1 MKLINSLLTIMFLI
15 QPLSIKD
22 EYDLII
28 NQMSLREKGGQMFF
42 IRLEALDPEYISDEL
57 SGKYIKHDILN
68 DEMIDTY
75 NEYPCGGIVLF
86 AKNLNDER
94 QLITLTNNIHN
105 LNNRPLI
112 CIDEEGGMV
121 SRIANSNKFRVKKTP
136 NSNTLTTYDDAY
148 KQGYYIGTYLKK
160 YHIDIDF
167 APVADINSDSQDNII
182 GERSFGNNPILVS
195 TMVNAFISGLHD
207 NNIIACTKHF
217 PGHGNSKDDSHLN
230 EVNIEDTLQMLKE
243 EELVP
248 FINNLDISD
257 MVMIGHI
264 KTPNTTNDDLPA
276 SLSKEIIT
284 DILRENYKYDGLVI
298 TDSFEMAA
306 ITKYYTNQ
314 EVALGAIDAGG
325 DILLMPEN
333 YKEAFDTI
341 IQAINT
347 NQIKEE
353 RINESVKRILKLKTK
368 YNLIEPYSII
378 FSNDYYFKKD
388 DDK

>member
-15 QPLSIKD
+15 Q
-22 EYDLII
+22 
-28 NQMSLREKGGQMFF
+28 MFF
-42 IRLEALDPEYISDEL
+42 IRLEALDPDYISDEL

-314 EVALGAIDAGG
+314 EVSLGAIDAGV

-368 YNLIEPYSII
+368 YKLLEPYSII

>member
-1 MKLINSLLTIMFLI
+1 MKLINLLLTASLLL

-28 NQMSLREKGGQMFF
+28 NQMSLREKVGQMFF
-42 IRLEALDPEYISDEL
+42 IRLEALDPDYISDEL

-105 LNNRPLI
+105 LDNRPLI
-112 CIDEEGGMV
+112 CIDEEGGVV

-136 NSNTLTTYDDAY
+136 NNNTMTTYDDAY
-148 KQGYYIGTYLKK
+148 KQGYYIGSYLKK

-167 APVADINSDSQDNII
+167 APVADINTDSQDNII
-182 GERSFGNNPILVS
+182 GERSFGDNPILVS

-230 EVNIEDTLQMLKE
+230 EVNIEDTLEMLKE

-314 EVALGAIDAGG
+314 EVAIGAIDAGV

-368 YNLIEPYSII
+368 YKLIEPYSII
-378 FSNDYYFKKD
+378 FSSDFYFKKD
-388 DDK
+388 D

>member
-1 MKLINSLLTIMFLI
+1 MKLINSLLTITFLI

-28 NQMSLREKGGQMFF
+28 NQMSLREKVGQMFF
-42 IRLEALDPEYISDEL
+42 IRLEALDPDYISDEL

-68 DEMIDTY
+68 DEMINTY

-86 AKNLNDER
+86 AKNLNDEK

-105 LNNRPLI
+105 LDNRPLI
-112 CIDEEGGMV
+112 CIDEEGGVV
-121 SRIANSNKFRVKKTP
+121 SRIANSNKFRVEKTP
-136 NSNTLTTYDDAY
+136 NNNAMTTYDDAY
-148 KQGYYIGTYLKK
+148 KQGYYIGSYLKK

-167 APVADINSDSQDNII
+167 APVADINSVSQDNAI
-182 GERSFGNNPILVS
+182 GERSFGDNPITVS

-230 EVNIEDTLQMLKE
+230 EVNIEDTLEMLKE

-314 EVALGAIDAGG
+314 EVVLTAIEAGV

-388 DDK
+388 NDK

>member
-28 NQMSLREKGGQMFF
+28 NQMSLREKVGQMFF
-42 IRLEALDPEYISDEL
+42 IRLEALDPDYISDEL

-112 CIDEEGGMV
+112 CIDEEGGVV

-148 KQGYYIGTYLKK
+148 KQGYYIGSYLKK

-167 APVADINSDSQDNII
+167 APVADINTDSQDNII
-182 GERSFGNNPILVS
+182 GERSFGNNPTLVS
-195 TMVNAFISGLHD
+195 TTVNAFISGLHD

-230 EVNIEDTLQMLKE
+230 EVNIEDTLEMLKE

-314 EVALGAIDAGG
+314 EVALGAIDAGV

-368 YNLIEPYSII
+368 YKLLEPYSII
-378 FSNDYYFKKD
+378 FSSDFYFKKD
-388 DDK
+388 D

>member
-1 MKLINSLLTIMFLI
+1 MFLI

-28 NQMSLREKGGQMFF
+28 NQMSLREKVGQMFF
-42 IRLEALDPEYISDEL
+42 IRLEALDPDYISDEL

-112 CIDEEGGMV
+112 CIDEEGGVV
-121 SRIANSNKFRVKKTP
+121 SRIANSNKFRVKKMP
-136 NSNTLTTYDDAY
+136 NSNTITTYDDAY
-148 KQGYYIGTYLKK
+148 KQGYYIGSYLKK
-160 YHIDIDF
+160 YHIDVDF
-167 APVADINSDSQDNII
+167 APVADINSDSQDNAI
-182 GERSFGNNPILVS
+182 GERSFGDNPILVS

-230 EVNIEDTLQMLKE
+230 EVHIEDTLEMLKE

-264 KTPNTTNDDLPA
+264 KTPNTTNNDLPA

-284 DILRENYKYDGLVI
+284 DILRDTYKYDGLVI

-314 EVALGAIDAGG
+314 EVALTAIYAGV

-368 YNLIEPYSII
+368 YKLIEPYSII
-378 FSNDYYFKKD
+378 FSSDFYFKKED
-388 DDK
+388 

>member
-28 NQMSLREKGGQMFF
+28 NQMSLREKVGQMFF
-42 IRLEALDPEYISDEL
+42 IRLEALDPNYISDEL

-105 LNNRPLI
+105 LDNRPLI
-112 CIDEEGGMV
+112 CIDEEGGVV

-136 NSNTLTTYDDAY
+136 NNNTMTTYDDAY
-148 KQGYYIGTYLKK
+148 KQGYYIGSYLKK

-167 APVADINSDSQDNII
+167 APVADINSDSQDNAI
-182 GERSFGNNPILVS
+182 GERSFGDNPILVS

-230 EVNIEDTLQMLKE
+230 EVNIEDTLEMLKE

-284 DILRENYKYDGLVI
+284 DILRDTYKYDGLII

-314 EVALGAIDAGG
+314 EVVLTAIDAGV

>member
-28 NQMSLREKGGQMFF
+28 NQMSLREKVGQMFF
-42 IRLEALDPEYISDEL
+42 IRLEALDPNYISDEL

-75 NEYPCGGIVLF
+75 NKYPCGGIVLF

-112 CIDEEGGMV
+112 CIDEEGGVV

-136 NSNTLTTYDDAY
+136 NNNTMTTYDDAY
-148 KQGYYIGTYLKK
+148 KQGYYIGSYLKK
-160 YHIDIDF
+160 YHIDVDF
-167 APVADINSDSQDNII
+167 APVADINSDSQDNAI
-182 GERSFGNNPILVS
+182 GERSFGDNPITVS

-230 EVNIEDTLQMLKE
+230 EVNIEDTLEMLKE

-264 KTPNTTNDDLPA
+264 KTPNTTNNDLPA

-284 DILRENYKYDGLVI
+284 DILRDTYKYDGLVI

-314 EVALGAIDAGG
+314 EVALTAIDAGV

-388 DDK
+388 D

>member
-1 MKLINSLLTIMFLI
+1 MFLI

-28 NQMSLREKGGQMFF
+28 NQMSLREKVGQMFF
-42 IRLEALDPEYISDEL
+42 IRLEALDPDYISDEL

-112 CIDEEGGMV
+112 CIDEEGGVV
-121 SRIANSNKFRVKKTP
+121 SRIANSNKFRVKKMP
-136 NSNTLTTYDDAY
+136 NNNTLTTYDDAY
-148 KQGYYIGTYLKK
+148 KQGYYIGSYLKK

-167 APVADINSDSQDNII
+167 APVADINTDSQDNII
-182 GERSFGNNPILVS
+182 GERSFGDNPILVS

-230 EVNIEDTLQMLKE
+230 EVNIEDTLEMLKE

-314 EVALGAIDAGG
+314 EVALGAIDAGV

-347 NQIKEE
+347 NLIKEE
-353 RINESVKRILKLKTK
+353 RINESVKRILKFKTK
-368 YNLIEPYSII
+368 YKLLEPYSII
-378 FSNDYYFKKD
+378 FSSDFYFKKD
-388 DDK
+388 D

>member
-1 MKLINSLLTIMFLI
+1 MKLINLLLTASLLL

-28 NQMSLREKGGQMFF
+28 NQMSLREKVGQMFF
-42 IRLEALDPEYISDEL
+42 IRLEALDPDYISDEL

-86 AKNLNDER
+86 VKNLNDER

-105 LNNRPLI
+105 LDNRPLI
-112 CIDEEGGMV
+112 CIDEEGGVV

-136 NSNTLTTYDDAY
+136 NNNTMTTYDDAY
-148 KQGYYIGTYLKK
+148 KQGYYIGSYLKK

-167 APVADINSDSQDNII
+167 APVADINTDSQDNII
-182 GERSFGNNPILVS
+182 GERSFGDNPILVS

-230 EVNIEDTLQMLKE
+230 EVNIEDTLEMLKE

-314 EVALGAIDAGG
+314 EVAIGAIDAGV

-368 YNLIEPYSII
+368 YKLIEPYSII
-378 FSNDYYFKKD
+378 FSSDFYFKKD
-388 DDK
+388 D

>member
-28 NQMSLREKGGQMFF
+28 NQMSLREKVGQMFF
-42 IRLEALDPEYISDEL
+42 IRLEALDPNYISDEL

-75 NEYPCGGIVLF
+75 NKYPCGGIVLF

-105 LNNRPLI
+105 LDNRPLI
-112 CIDEEGGMV
+112 CIDEEGGVV

-136 NSNTLTTYDDAY
+136 NNNTMTTYDDAY
-148 KQGYYIGTYLKK
+148 KQGYYIGSYLKK
-160 YHIDIDF
+160 YHIDVDF
-167 APVADINSDSQDNII
+167 APVADINSDSQDNAI
-182 GERSFGNNPILVS
+182 GERSFGDNPITVS

-230 EVNIEDTLQMLKE
+230 EVNIEDTLEMLKE

-264 KTPNTTNDDLPA
+264 KTPNTTNNDLPA

-284 DILRENYKYDGLVI
+284 DILRDTYKYDGLVI

-314 EVALGAIDAGG
+314 EVALTAIAAGV

-388 DDK
+388 D

>member
-28 NQMSLREKGGQMFF
+28 NQMSLREKVGQMFF
-42 IRLEALDPEYISDEL
+42 IRLEALDPDYISDEL

-112 CIDEEGGMV
+112 CIDEEGGVV
-121 SRIANSNKFRVKKTP
+121 SRIANSNKFRVKKMP

-148 KQGYYIGTYLKK
+148 KQGYYIGSYLKK

-167 APVADINSDSQDNII
+167 APVADINTDSQDNII

-230 EVNIEDTLQMLKE
+230 EVNIEDTLEMLKE

-314 EVALGAIDAGG
+314 EVALGAIDAGV

>member
-1 MKLINSLLTIMFLI
+1 MFLI

-28 NQMSLREKGGQMFF
+28 NQMSLREKVGQMFF
-42 IRLEALDPEYISDEL
+42 IRLEALDPNYISDEL

-75 NEYPCGGIVLF
+75 NKYPCGGIVLF

-112 CIDEEGGMV
+112 CIDEEGGVV
-121 SRIANSNKFRVKKTP
+121 SRIANSNKFRVEKTP
-136 NSNTLTTYDDAY
+136 NNNTMTTYDDAY
-148 KQGYYIGTYLKK
+148 KQGYYIGSYLKK
-160 YHIDIDF
+160 YHIDVDF
-167 APVADINSDSQDNII
+167 APVADINSNSQDNAI
-182 GERSFGNNPILVS
+182 GERSFGDNPILVS

-230 EVNIEDTLQMLKE
+230 EVNIEDTLEMLKE

-264 KTPNTTNDDLPA
+264 KTPNTTNNDLPA

-284 DILRENYKYDGLVI
+284 DILRDTYKYDGLVI

-314 EVALGAIDAGG
+314 EVTLTAIDAGV

-388 DDK
+388 D

>member
-28 NQMSLREKGGQMFF
+28 NQMSLREKVGQMFF
-42 IRLEALDPEYISDEL
+42 IRLEALDPDYISDEL

-112 CIDEEGGMV
+112 CIDEEGGVV

-136 NSNTLTTYDDAY
+136 NNNTMTTYDDAY
-148 KQGYYIGTYLKK
+148 NQGYYIGSYLKK

-167 APVADINSDSQDNII
+167 APVADINSDSQNNII
-182 GERSFGNNPILVS
+182 GERSFGDNPILVS

-230 EVNIEDTLQMLKE
+230 EVNIEDTLEMLKE

-284 DILRENYKYDGLVI
+284 DILRDTYKYDGLVI

-314 EVALGAIDAGG
+314 EVVLSAIEAGV

-333 YKEAFDTI
+333 YKEAFDTVVD
-341 IQAINT
+341 AVNN

>member
-28 NQMSLREKGGQMFF
+28 NQMSLREKVGQMFF
-42 IRLEALDPEYISDEL
+42 IRLEALDPDYISDEL

-112 CIDEEGGMV
+112 CIDEEGGVV

-136 NSNTLTTYDDAY
+136 NNNTMTTYDDAY
-148 KQGYYIGTYLKK
+148 KQGYYIGSYLKK

-230 EVNIEDTLQMLKE
+230 EVNIEDTLEMLKE

-314 EVALGAIDAGG
+314 EVALGAIDAGV

-388 DDK
+388 D

>member
-28 NQMSLREKGGQMFF
+28 NQMSLREKVGQMFF
-42 IRLEALDPEYISDEL
+42 IRLEALDPDYISDEL

-105 LNNRPLI
+105 LDNRPLI
-112 CIDEEGGMV
+112 CIDEEGGVV

-136 NSNTLTTYDDAY
+136 NNNTMTTYDDAY
-148 KQGYYIGTYLKK
+148 KQGYYIGSYLKK
-160 YHIDIDF
+160 YHIDVDF
-167 APVADINSDSQDNII
+167 APVADINSDSQDNAI
-182 GERSFGNNPILVS
+182 GERSFGDNPITVS

-230 EVNIEDTLQMLKE
+230 EVNIEDTLEMLKE

-264 KTPNTTNDDLPA
+264 KTPNTTNNDLPA

-284 DILRENYKYDGLVI
+284 DILRDTYKYDGLVI

-314 EVALGAIDAGG
+314 EVALTAIDAGV

-388 DDK
+388 NDK

>member
-1 MKLINSLLTIMFLI
+1 MFLI

-28 NQMSLREKGGQMFF
+28 NQMSLREKVGQMFF
-42 IRLEALDPEYISDEL
+42 IRLEALDPNYISDEL

-75 NEYPCGGIVLF
+75 NKYPCGGIVLF

-105 LNNRPLI
+105 LDNRPLI
-112 CIDEEGGMV
+112 CIDEEGGVV
-121 SRIANSNKFRVKKTP
+121 SRIANSNKFRVEKTP
-136 NSNTLTTYDDAY
+136 NNNAMTTYDDAY
-148 KQGYYIGTYLKK
+148 KQGYYIGSYLRK
-160 YHIDIDF
+160 YHIDIDL
-167 APVADINSDSQDNII
+167 APLADINSDSRDNAI
-182 GERSFGNNPILVS
+182 GERSFGDNPILVS

-230 EVNIEDTLQMLKE
+230 EVNIEDTLEMLKE

-284 DILRENYKYDGLVI
+284 DILRDTYKYDGLVI

-314 EVALGAIDAGG
+314 EVVLTAIEAGV

>member
-28 NQMSLREKGGQMFF
+28 NQMSLREKVGQMFF
-42 IRLEALDPEYISDEL
+42 IRLEALDPDYISDEL

-136 NSNTLTTYDDAY
+136 NNNTMTTYDDAY
-148 KQGYYIGTYLKK
+148 NQGYYIGSYLKK

-167 APVADINSDSQDNII
+167 APVADINSDSQDNVI
-182 GERSFGNNPILVS
+182 GERSFGDNPILVS

-230 EVNIEDTLQMLKE
+230 EVNIEDTLEMLKE

-284 DILRENYKYDGLVI
+284 DILRDNYKYDGLVI

-314 EVALGAIDAGG
+314 EVALGAIDAGV

-378 FSNDYYFKKD
+378 FSSDIYFKKED
-388 DDK
+388 

>member
-1 MKLINSLLTIMFLI
+1 MFLI

-28 NQMSLREKGGQMFF
+28 NQMSLREKVGQMFF
-42 IRLEALDPEYISDEL
+42 IRLEALDPNYISDEL

-105 LNNRPLI
+105 LDNRPLI
-112 CIDEEGGMV
+112 CIDEEGGVV

-136 NSNTLTTYDDAY
+136 NNNTMTTYDDAY
-148 KQGYYIGTYLKK
+148 KQGYYIGSYLKK

-167 APVADINSDSQDNII
+167 APVADINSVSQDNAI
-182 GERSFGNNPILVS
+182 GERSFGDNPITVS

-230 EVNIEDTLQMLKE
+230 EVNIEDTLEMLKE

-264 KTPNTTNDDLPA
+264 KTPNTTNNDLPA

-284 DILRENYKYDGLVI
+284 DILRDTYKYDGLII

-314 EVALGAIDAGG
+314 EVVLTAIDAGV

>member
-1 MKLINSLLTIMFLI
+1 MFLI

-28 NQMSLREKGGQMFF
+28 NQMSLREKVGQMFF
-42 IRLEALDPEYISDEL
+42 IRLEALDPNYISDEL

-112 CIDEEGGMV
+112 CIDEEGGVV
-121 SRIANSNKFRVKKTP
+121 SRIANSNKFRVEKTP
-136 NSNTLTTYDDAY
+136 NNNAMTTYDDAY
-148 KQGYYIGTYLKK
+148 KQGYYIGSYLKK
-160 YHIDIDF
+160 YHIDVDF
-167 APVADINSDSQDNII
+167 APVADINSDSQDNAI
-182 GERSFGNNPILVS
+182 GERSFGDNPILVS
-195 TMVNAFISGLHD
+195 AMVNAFISGLHD

-230 EVNIEDTLQMLKE
+230 EVNIEDTLEMLKE

-284 DILRENYKYDGLVI
+284 DILRDTYKYDGLVI

-314 EVALGAIDAGG
+314 EVVLTAIDAGV

-378 FSNDYYFKKD
+378 FFNDYYFKKD

>member
-1 MKLINSLLTIMFLI
+1 MFLI

-28 NQMSLREKGGQMFF
+28 NQMSLREKVGQMFF
-42 IRLEALDPEYISDEL
+42 IRLEALDPDYISDEL

-112 CIDEEGGMV
+112 CIDEEGGVV
-121 SRIANSNKFRVKKTP
+121 SRIANSNKFRVEKTP
-136 NSNTLTTYDDAY
+136 NNNTMTTYDDAY
-148 KQGYYIGTYLKK
+148 KQGYYIGSYLKK

-167 APVADINSDSQDNII
+167 APVADINSDSQDNAI
-182 GERSFGNNPILVS
+182 GERSFGDNPITVS

-230 EVNIEDTLQMLKE
+230 EVNIEDTLEMLKE

-284 DILRENYKYDGLVI
+284 DILRDTYKYDGLVI

-314 EVALGAIDAGG
+314 EVVLSAIEAGV

-333 YKEAFDTI
+333 YKEAFDTVVD
-341 IQAINT
+341 AVNN

>member
-28 NQMSLREKGGQMFF
+28 NQMSLREKVGQMFF
-42 IRLEALDPEYISDEL
+42 IRLEALDPDYISDEL
-57 SGKYIKHDILN
+57 SDKYIKHDILN

-86 AKNLNDER
+86 AKNLNDEK

-105 LNNRPLI
+105 LDNRPLI
-112 CIDEEGGMV
+112 CIDEEGGVV
-121 SRIANSNKFRVKKTP
+121 SRIANSNKFRVEKTP
-136 NSNTLTTYDDAY
+136 NNNTMTTYDDAY
-148 KQGYYIGTYLKK
+148 KQGYYIGSYLKK
-160 YHIDIDF
+160 YHIDVDF
-167 APVADINSDSQDNII
+167 APVADINSDSQDNAI
-182 GERSFGNNPILVS
+182 GERSFGDNPILVS

-230 EVNIEDTLQMLKE
+230 EVNIEDTLEMLKE

-284 DILRENYKYDGLVI
+284 DILRDTYKYDGLVI

-314 EVALGAIDAGG
+314 EVVLTAIDAGV

-388 DDK
+388 D

>member
-1 MKLINSLLTIMFLI
+1 MFLI

-28 NQMSLREKGGQMFF
+28 NQMSLREKVGQMFF
-42 IRLEALDPEYISDEL
+42 IRLEALDPNYISDEL

-75 NEYPCGGIVLF
+75 NDYPCGGIVLF

-105 LNNRPLI
+105 LDNRPLI
-112 CIDEEGGMV
+112 CIDEEGGVV
-121 SRIANSNKFRVKKTP
+121 SRIANSNKFRVEKTP
-136 NSNTLTTYDDAY
+136 NNNTMTTYDDAY
-148 KQGYYIGTYLKK
+148 KQGYYIGSYLKK

-167 APVADINSDSQDNII
+167 APVADINADSKNSAI
-182 GERSFGNNPILVS
+182 GERSFGDNPILVS
-195 TMVNAFISGLHD
+195 TMVNAFISGLRD

-217 PGHGNSKDDSHLN
+217 PGQGNSKDDSHLN
-230 EVNIEDTLQMLKE
+230 EVNIEDTLEMLKE

-264 KTPNTTNDDLPA
+264 KTPNITNNDLPA

-284 DILRENYKYDGLVI
+284 DILRDTYKYDGLVI

-306 ITKYYTNQ
+306 ITKYYTNK
-314 EVALGAIDAGG
+314 EVALTAIDAGV

-368 YNLIEPYSII
+368 YKLIEPYSII

>member
-28 NQMSLREKGGQMFF
+28 NQMSLREKVGQIFF
-42 IRLEALDPEYISDEL
+42 IRLEALDPDYISDEL

-112 CIDEEGGMV
+112 CIDEEGGVV
-121 SRIANSNKFRVKKTP
+121 SRIANSNKFRVEKTP
-136 NSNTLTTYDDAY
+136 NNNAMTTYDDAY
-148 KQGYYIGTYLKK
+148 KQGYYIGSYLKK

-167 APVADINSDSQDNII
+167 APVADINSDSQDNAI
-182 GERSFGNNPILVS
+182 GERSFGDNPITVS

-230 EVNIEDTLQMLKE
+230 EVNIEDTLEMLKE

-264 KTPNTTNDDLPA
+264 KTPNTTNNDLPA

-284 DILRENYKYDGLVI
+284 DILRDTYKYDGLVI

-314 EVALGAIDAGG
+314 EVALTAIDAGV

-368 YNLIEPYSII
+368 YKLIEPYSII

>member
-1 MKLINSLLTIMFLI
+1 
-15 QPLSIKD
+15 
-22 EYDLII
+22 
-28 NQMSLREKGGQMFF
+28 MSLREKVGQMFF
-42 IRLEALDPEYISDEL
+42 IRLEALDPDYISDEL

-105 LNNRPLI
+105 LDNRPLI
-112 CIDEEGGMV
+112 CIDEEGGVV
-121 SRIANSNKFRVKKTP
+121 SRIANSNKFRVEKTP
-136 NSNTLTTYDDAY
+136 NNNAMTTYDDAY
-148 KQGYYIGTYLKK
+148 KQGYYIGSYLKK

-167 APVADINSDSQDNII
+167 APVADINSDSQDNAI
-182 GERSFGNNPILVS
+182 GERSFGDNPITVS

-230 EVNIEDTLQMLKE
+230 EVNIEDTLEMLKE

-264 KTPNTTNDDLPA
+264 KTPNTTNNDLPA

-284 DILRENYKYDGLVI
+284 DILRDTYKYDGLVI

-314 EVALGAIDAGG
+314 EVALTAIDAGV

-368 YNLIEPYSII
+368 YKLIEPYSII

>member
-1 MKLINSLLTIMFLI
+1 MFLI

-28 NQMSLREKGGQMFF
+28 NQMSLREKVGQMFF
-42 IRLEALDPEYISDEL
+42 IRLEALDPDYISDEL

-112 CIDEEGGMV
+112 CIDEEGGVV

-136 NSNTLTTYDDAY
+136 NNNTMTTYDDAY
-148 KQGYYIGTYLKK
+148 NQGYYIGSYLKK

-167 APVADINSDSQDNII
+167 APVADINSDSQNNII
-182 GERSFGNNPILVS
+182 GERSFGDNPILVS

-230 EVNIEDTLQMLKE
+230 EVNIEDTLEMLKE

-284 DILRENYKYDGLVI
+284 DILRDTYKYDGLVV

-314 EVALGAIDAGG
+314 EVVLTAIDAGV
-325 DILLMPEN
+325 DVLLMPEN

-388 DDK
+388 D

>member
-28 NQMSLREKGGQMFF
+28 NQMSLREKVGQMFF
-42 IRLEALDPEYISDEL
+42 IRLEALDPDYISDEL

-112 CIDEEGGMV
+112 CIDEEGGVV

-136 NSNTLTTYDDAY
+136 NNNTMTTYDDAY
-148 KQGYYIGTYLKK
+148 KQGYYIGSYLKK

-230 EVNIEDTLQMLKE
+230 EVNIEDTLEMLKE

-314 EVALGAIDAGG
+314 EVALGAIDAGV

-368 YNLIEPYSII
+368 YKLIEPYSII
-378 FSNDYYFKKD
+378 FSSDFYFKKD
-388 DDK
+388 D

>member
-1 MKLINSLLTIMFLI
+1 MFLI

-28 NQMSLREKGGQMFF
+28 NQMSLREKVGQMFF
-42 IRLEALDPEYISDEL
+42 IRLEALDPDYISDEL

-105 LNNRPLI
+105 LDNRPLI
-112 CIDEEGGMV
+112 CIDEEGGVV

-136 NSNTLTTYDDAY
+136 NNNAMTTYDDAY
-148 KQGYYIGTYLKK
+148 KQGYYIGSYLKK

-167 APVADINSDSQDNII
+167 APVADINSDSQDNAI
-182 GERSFGNNPILVS
+182 GERSFGDNPITVS

-230 EVNIEDTLQMLKE
+230 EVNIEDTLEMLKE

-248 FINNLDISD
+248 FINSLDISD

-284 DILRENYKYDGLVI
+284 DILRDTYKYDGLVI

-306 ITKYYTNQ
+306 ITKYYANK
-314 EVALGAIDAGG
+314 EVALTAIDAGV
-325 DILLMPEN
+325 DVLLMPEN

-388 DDK
+388 D

>member
-22 EYDLII
+22 KYDLII
-28 NQMSLREKGGQMFF
+28 NQMSLREKVGQMFF
-42 IRLEALDPEYISDEL
+42 IRLEALDPDYISDEL

-112 CIDEEGGMV
+112 CIDEEGGVV

-148 KQGYYIGTYLKK
+148 KQGYYIGSYLKK

-167 APVADINSDSQDNII
+167 APVADINTDSQDNII
-182 GERSFGNNPILVS
+182 GERSFGDNPILVS

-230 EVNIEDTLQMLKE
+230 EVNIEDTLEMLKE

-248 FINNLDISD
+248 FINNLYISD

-284 DILRENYKYDGLVI
+284 DILRDNYKYDGLVI

-314 EVALGAIDAGG
+314 EVALGAIDAGV

>member
-28 NQMSLREKGGQMFF
+28 NQMSLREKVGQMFF
-42 IRLEALDPEYISDEL
+42 IRLEALDPDYISDEL

-136 NSNTLTTYDDAY
+136 NNNTMTTYDDAY
-148 KQGYYIGTYLKK
+148 NQGYYIGSYLKK

-167 APVADINSDSQDNII
+167 APVADINSDSQDNVI
-182 GERSFGNNPILVS
+182 GERSFGDNPILVS

-230 EVNIEDTLQMLKE
+230 EVNIEDTLEMLKE

-284 DILRENYKYDGLVI
+284 DILRDNYKYDGLVI

-314 EVALGAIDAGG
+314 EVALGAIDAGV

-378 FSNDYYFKKD
+378 FSSDFYFKKD
-388 DDK
+388 D

>member
-28 NQMSLREKGGQMFF
+28 NQMSLREKVGQMFF
-42 IRLEALDPEYISDEL
+42 IRLEALDPDYISDEL

-112 CIDEEGGMV
+112 CIDEEGGVV

-136 NSNTLTTYDDAY
+136 NNNTMTTYDDAY
-148 KQGYYIGTYLKK
+148 KQGYYIGSYLMK

-167 APVADINSDSQDNII
+167 APLADINSDSQDNAI
-182 GERSFGNNPILVS
+182 GERSFGDNPILVS

-230 EVNIEDTLQMLKE
+230 EVNIEDTLEMLKE

-284 DILRENYKYDGLVI
+284 DILRDTYKYDGLII

-314 EVALGAIDAGG
+314 EVVLTAIDAGV

>member
-28 NQMSLREKGGQMFF
+28 NQMSLREKVGQMFF
-42 IRLEALDPEYISDEL
+42 IRLEALDPDYISDEL

-112 CIDEEGGMV
+112 CIDEEGGVV

-136 NSNTLTTYDDAY
+136 NNNTMTTYDDAY
-148 KQGYYIGTYLKK
+148 KQGYYIGSYLKK

-230 EVNIEDTLQMLKE
+230 EVNIEDTLEMLKE

-314 EVALGAIDAGG
+314 EVALGAIDAGV

-368 YNLIEPYSII
+368 YKLIEPYSII

-388 DDK
+388 D

>member
-1 MKLINSLLTIMFLI
+1 
-15 QPLSIKD
+15 
-22 EYDLII
+22 
-28 NQMSLREKGGQMFF
+28 
-42 IRLEALDPEYISDEL
+42 
-57 SGKYIKHDILN
+57 
-68 DEMIDTY
+68 
-75 NEYPCGGIVLF
+75 
-86 AKNLNDER
+86 
-94 QLITLTNNIHN
+94 
-105 LNNRPLI
+105 
-112 CIDEEGGMV
+112 
-121 SRIANSNKFRVKKTP
+121 
-136 NSNTLTTYDDAY
+136 
-148 KQGYYIGTYLKK
+148 
-160 YHIDIDF
+160 
-167 APVADINSDSQDNII
+167 
-182 GERSFGNNPILVS
+182 
-195 TMVNAFISGLHD
+195 MVNAFISGLHD

-314 EVALGAIDAGG
+314 EVALGAIDAGV

-368 YNLIEPYSII
+368 YKLLEPYSII
-378 FSNDYYFKKD
+378 FSSDFYFKKD
-388 DDK
+388 D

>member
-28 NQMSLREKGGQMFF
+28 NQMSLREKVGQMFF
-42 IRLEALDPEYISDEL
+42 IRLEALDPNYISDEL

-86 AKNLNDER
+86 AKNLNDEK

-105 LNNRPLI
+105 LDNRPLI
-112 CIDEEGGMV
+112 CIDEEGGVV
-121 SRIANSNKFRVKKTP
+121 SRIANSIKFRVEKTP
-136 NSNTLTTYDDAY
+136 NNNAMTTYDDAY
-148 KQGYYIGTYLKK
+148 KQGYYIGSYLKK
-160 YHIDIDF
+160 YHIDVDF
-167 APVADINSDSQDNII
+167 APVADINSDSQGNAI
-182 GERSFGNNPILVS
+182 GERSFGDNPILVS

-230 EVNIEDTLQMLKE
+230 EVHIEDTLEMLKE

-264 KTPNTTNDDLPA
+264 KTPNTTNNDLPA

-284 DILRENYKYDGLVI
+284 DILRDTYKYDGLVI

-314 EVALGAIDAGG
+314 EVALTAIDAGV

-388 DDK
+388 NDK

>member
-1 MKLINSLLTIMFLI
+1 
-15 QPLSIKD
+15 
-22 EYDLII
+22 
-28 NQMSLREKGGQMFF
+28 MSLREKVGQMFF
-42 IRLEALDPEYISDEL
+42 IRLEALDPDYISDEL

-86 AKNLNDER
+86 AKNLNDDR

-112 CIDEEGGMV
+112 CIDEEGGVV

-148 KQGYYIGTYLKK
+148 MQGYYIGSYLKK

-230 EVNIEDTLQMLKE
+230 EVNIEDTLEMLKE

-284 DILRENYKYDGLVI
+284 DILRKNYKYDGLVI

-314 EVALGAIDAGG
+314 EVALGAIDAGV

-333 YKEAFDTI
+333 YREAFDTI

-368 YNLIEPYSII
+368 YKLIEPYSII
-378 FSNDYYFKKD
+378 FSSDFYFKKD
-388 DDK
+388 D

>member
-28 NQMSLREKGGQMFF
+28 NQMSLREKVGQMFF
-42 IRLEALDPEYISDEL
+42 IRLEALDPDYISDEL

-68 DEMIDTY
+68 DEMINTY

-112 CIDEEGGMV
+112 CIDEEGGVV
-121 SRIANSNKFRVKKTP
+121 SRIANSNKFRVEKKP
-136 NSNTLTTYDDAY
+136 NNNAMTTYDDAY
-148 KQGYYIGTYLKK
+148 KQGYYIGSYLKK
-160 YHIDIDF
+160 YHIDVDF
-167 APVADINSDSQDNII
+167 APVADINSDSQDNAI
-182 GERSFGNNPILVS
+182 GERSFGDNPILVS

-230 EVNIEDTLQMLKE
+230 EVNIEDTLEMLKE

-284 DILRENYKYDGLVI
+284 DILRDTYKYDGLVI

-314 EVALGAIDAGG
+314 EVVLTAIEAGV

-368 YNLIEPYSII
+368 YNLIEPYSFI

-388 DDK
+388 D

>member
-1 MKLINSLLTIMFLI
+1 MFLI
-15 QPLSIKD
+15 QPFSIKD

-28 NQMSLREKGGQMFF
+28 NQMSLREKVGQMFF
-42 IRLEALDPEYISDEL
+42 IRLEALDPDYISDEL

-68 DEMIDTY
+68 DEMIDIY

-136 NSNTLTTYDDAY
+136 NNNTMTTYDDAY
-148 KQGYYIGTYLKK
+148 KQGYYIGSYLKK

-167 APVADINSDSQDNII
+167 APVADINSESQNNII
-182 GERSFGNNPILVS
+182 GERSFGDNPILVS

-230 EVNIEDTLQMLKE
+230 EVNIEDTLEMLKE

-264 KTPNTTNDDLPA
+264 KTPNTTNNDLPA

-284 DILRENYKYDGLVI
+284 DILRDNYKYDGLVI

-314 EVALGAIDAGG
+314 EVALGAIDAGV

-368 YNLIEPYSII
+368 YKLIEPYSII
-378 FSNDYYFKKD
+378 FSSDFYFKKD
-388 DDK
+388 NDK

>member
-1 MKLINSLLTIMFLI
+1 MFLI

-28 NQMSLREKGGQMFF
+28 NQMSLREKVGQMFF
-42 IRLEALDPEYISDEL
+42 IRLEALDPDYISDEL

-112 CIDEEGGMV
+112 CIDEEGGVV

-136 NSNTLTTYDDAY
+136 NNNTMTTYDDAY
-148 KQGYYIGTYLKK
+148 KQGYYIGSYLKK

-167 APVADINSDSQDNII
+167 APVADINTDSQDNII

-230 EVNIEDTLQMLKE
+230 EVNIEDTLEMLKE

-314 EVALGAIDAGG
+314 EVALGAIDAGV

-388 DDK
+388 D

>member
-1 MKLINSLLTIMFLI
+1 MFLI

-28 NQMSLREKGGQMFF
+28 NQMSLREKVGQMFF
-42 IRLEALDPEYISDEL
+42 IRLEALDPDYISDEL

-105 LNNRPLI
+105 LDNRPLI
-112 CIDEEGGMV
+112 CIDEEGGVV
-121 SRIANSNKFRVKKTP
+121 SRIANSNKFRVEKTP
-136 NSNTLTTYDDAY
+136 NNNAMTTYDDAY
-148 KQGYYIGTYLKK
+148 KQGYYIGSYLKK

-167 APVADINSDSQDNII
+167 APVADINSDSQDNAI
-182 GERSFGNNPILVS
+182 GERSFGDNPITVS

-207 NNIIACTKHF
+207 NN
-217 PGHGNSKDDSHLN
+217 
-230 EVNIEDTLQMLKE
+230 
-243 EELVP
+243 
-248 FINNLDISD
+248 
-257 MVMIGHI
+257 
-264 KTPNTTNDDLPA
+264 
-276 SLSKEIIT
+276 
-284 DILRENYKYDGLVI
+284 
-298 TDSFEMAA
+298 
-306 ITKYYTNQ
+306 
-314 EVALGAIDAGG
+314 
-325 DILLMPEN
+325 ILLMPEN

-368 YNLIEPYSII
+368 YKLIEPYSII